1 MNKMKKDI
9 MSKTRIIKKK
19 DTTTCKKSYNEVKQI
34 YIKKERSDK
43 NESI

>member
-1 MNKMKKDI
+1 
-9 MSKTRIIKKK
+9 MSKTRIIFKKRN
-19 DTTTCKKSYNEVKQI
+19 TTTCKKSYNEVKYI